1 MEEPKTRKPRKK
13 ETQPRKKETQ
23 PRKKRSPE
31 TKRRNPTYEGL
42 TQEQVKTEVKKNHYL
57 KSGKLYQA
65 IRRRCIK
72 HDMKKEDFKKNFFLK
87 YRKCRKPTAS
97 TAVHHGSG
105 IFASTTTQPYIGSR
119 KRFLFEGEI

>member
-13 ETQPRKKETQ
+13 ETQPRNKETQ

-31 TKRRNPTYEGL
+31 TKRRNPAYEGL
-42 TQEQVKTEVKKNHYL
+42 TPEQIRAEVKKNHYI

-72 HDMKKEDFKKNFFLK
+72 HDMKKEDFEGIDEISKLNDVVAIVLKKRGLDDK
-87 YRKCRKPTAS
+87 IISQVLTHYRPKPYQS
-97 TAVHHGSG
+97 HK
-105 IFASTTTQPYIGSR
+105 Q
-119 KRFLFEGEI
+119 KQ